1 MKKAVLDTNFI
12 IYCVDKKIDFFSY
25 FEISGFKVVIPE
37 EVINE
42 IKKFSLSAP
51 GKLKKLANLSL
62 QILNKNNFE
71 KINLDSKIVDT
82 GLIKLVNN
90 NKDFVFA
97 TLDRDLKDKI
107 KGQKIVI
114 RGNRKIEMV

>member
-12 IYCVDKKIDFFSY
+12 IYCIDKKIDFFSY
-25 FEISGFKVVIPE
+25 FHISGFRIIIPE

-42 IKKFSLSAP
+42 IKKFSISAP

-62 QILNKNNFE
+62 KFLDKNDFDKIKLN
-71 KINLDSKIVDT
+71 SKIVDN
-82 GLIKLVNN
+82 GLINLVNN
-90 NKDFVFA
+90 NEDFVLA
-97 TLDRDLKDKI
+97 SLDKKLKDKV

-114 RGNRKIEMV
+114 RGNKKIELV